1 MSQRMAAHF
10 APPRNAAIA
19 GNPVLTTI
27 MPANPNV
34 TPNPT
39 IQQIQTIQKAVKMLN
54 NHQLLM
60 KFATENKQVRQPSP
74 GSFRFSGANT
84 YSSQSQ
90 PLVSTGRRL
99 LQRNSPK
106 RQHGRLW

>member
-10 APPRNAAIA
+10 APRNAAIA

>member
-19 GNPVLTTI
+19 GNPVLT
-27 MPANPNV
+27 